1 MFVNLSTRILLQIE
15 ASIASDKINTRASIS
30 LTMFVLRERQF
41 ILLIHFGLVKKEKN
55 SKLLNFVRPMLKFV
69 P

>member
-41 ILLIHFGLVKKEKN
+41 ILLIH
-55 SKLLNFVRPMLKFV
+55 KLIFKRQIYIYIY
-69 P
+69 

>member
-41 ILLIHFGLVKKEKN
+41 ILLIH
-55 SKLLNFVRPMLKFV
+55 KLIFKRQIYIYIYINQLSIY
-69 P
+69 